1 MDEATR
7 KRTLET
13 ELPNGIDGDIARDA
27 ELYERNLDLPHIAAD
42 VAARDLHG
50 DSTRKA
56 SSEEIESVRDALA
69 RETGPTT

>member
-7 KRTLET
+7 KRMLET

-27 ELYERNLDLPHIAAD
+27 EMYERDLDLPPDAAYA
-42 VAARDLHG
+42 AARDLQG

-56 SSEEIESVRDALA
+56 SSDEIDAARAALG
-69 RETGPTT
+69 RETGPTV

>member
-7 KRTLET
+7 KRMLET

-27 ELYERNLDLPHIAAD
+27 EWYERNLDLPHIAAD

-50 DSTRKA
+50 DPTRKA

-69 RETGPTT
+69 REIGPTT